1 MIAGYR
7 GDGPQ
12 EIKGPKRKERTIIKL
27 GKSKSQTP
35 VINNKSDR
43 GNGLSTLDCAHALS
57 IRGSNEANA
66 ATMGLQNNLKA
77 EKVSL
82 RKHSDSRPDI
92 AGESNKSNKQ
102 APPASDSL
110 IKDSRP
116 LLRLKFKTPYLG
128 SWPLQGEEE
137 RGSIKGQRSKRK
149 RPSPFVEKSK
159 KMEQEDDLESQED
172 NLMNE
177 MMDANWV
184 LKKLGRDAVGKRV
197 EVHQPSDNSW

>member
-7 GDGPQ
+7 GDGPH
-12 EIKGPKRKERTIIKL
+12 EIKGLKPKERNIIKL
-27 GKSKSQTP
+27 GKSKSQAP
-35 VINNKSDR
+35 VINPKFDR
-43 GNGLSTLDCAHALS
+43 GNGLSTPESTHSLS
-57 IRGSNEANA
+57 LRRSDEANA
-66 ATMGLQNNLKA
+66 VAVVLQNKLKG

-92 AGESNKSNKQ
+92 SGESNKSYKQ
-102 APPASDSL
+102 EPPASDSL

-128 SWPLQGEEE
+128 SWPVQGEEE

-159 KMEQEDDLESQED
+159 KMEHEDDLESQED

-184 LKKLGRDAVGKRV
+184 LKKLGRDAIGKRV